1 MKHVCCGRIFRLCI
15 IVLLFPVLGAIGQKS
30 YSLTG
35 LTDSALRNLP
45 LLLEK
50 KAQVNGSRAEVSDLR
65 HQFIPLL
72 RANAQVD
79 LATDNSLPGSYYG
92 YGIIPSTSA
101 GVSAQNNGQS
111 ALGTIGVLYGEYTVL
126 DFGYRKAR
134 IESAISNTNLA
145 SADYERVRYQI
156 KARVTRLYFTYLKN
170 EMQLEVEL
178 QNRDRYEK
186 IFSVIQA
193 LTKSGIRP
201 GSDSSLARAELS
213 KSITAYNQASGSLK
227 EIGEQLSYYTGI
239 PLDQLKM
246 DTLSSR
252 NQNPVR
258 NLPLDSSA
266 TGTNP
271 LIDYFTNINKV
282 YDSEEKLI
290 ARSFQPTVSLVASG
304 WTRGSSISSE
314 TEYKPLSTGLSV
326 QRYNYLA
333 GISIQYDLFN
343 GLHKKDRLQTIHF
356 QQEAGKYQFQ
366 QEALELKTAENQ
378 ADWAI
383 QTAESNLR
391 ELPVQIESS
400 RDVYNQKIAQYKAG
414 VITLIDLT
422 NAAFVL
428 YRSLNDYTETLTD
441 WYLAH
446 LDKAVA
452 TGSLDLFIQ
461 TIK

>member
-1 MKHVCCGRIFRLCI
+1 MKHVCCGKVIRLCI
-15 IVLLFPVLGAIGQKS
+15 VVLGFPSLETFGQKS
-30 YSLTG
+30 FSLSS
-35 LTDSALRNLP
+35 LTDSALHHLP
-45 LLLEK
+45 LLFEK
-50 KAQVNGSRAEVSDLR
+50 KANLNGSRSEIADLR

-79 LATDNSLPGSYYG
+79 LGTDNSLPGSYYTF
-92 YGIIPSTSA
+92 GIIPSTSA
-101 GVSAQNNGQS
+101 GISNQNNGQS
-111 ALGTIGVLYGEYTVL
+111 ALGTLGVLYGEYTLL

-134 IESAISNTNLA
+134 IESAISNTDLA
-145 SADYERVRYQI
+145 SADYERVCYQI
-156 KARVTRLYFTYLKN
+156 KASVTRLFFMYLKN
-170 EMQLEVEL
+170 EMQLEVEI
-178 QNRDRYEK
+178 QNKDRYEK
-186 IFSVIQA
+186 IFSVIHA
-193 LTKSGIRP
+193 LAKSGIRP

-213 KSITAYNQASGSLK
+213 KSITAYNQARGSLR

-246 DTLSSR
+246 DTLSLR
-252 NQNPVR
+252 NQDPVR
-258 NLPLDSSA
+258 HLMLDSNSTA
-266 TGTNP
+266 INP
-271 LIDYFTNINKV
+271 LIDYFTSINKV
-282 YDSEEKLI
+282 YESEEKLV
-290 ARSFQPTVSLVASG
+290 AKSFQPSVSLVASG
-304 WTRGSSISSE
+304 WTRGSSITPE
-314 TEYKPLSTGLSV
+314 TEYKPLSTGLSF

-366 QEALELKTAENQ
+366 QEALELKSAENQ

-383 QTAESNLR
+383 QTAESNLK
-391 ELPVQIESS
+391 ELPVQISS
-400 RDVYNQKIAQYKAG
+400 ARDVYNQKIAQYRAG

-428 YRSLNDYTETLTD
+428 YRSLHDYTETITD

-452 TGSLDLFIQ
+452 TGGLDLFIQ